1 MLKQGISFLFFKNR
15 IFLTVVCITIPAFI
29 STAELLSGISPL
41 ISMVKKKRKRKCAD
55 KWRLDSGY
63 ISSVITLLYLDIE
76 TEKLLPIAAGPWG
89 LVSSVNGCC
98 LIAFFTGGCRYLFGP
113 TNTQVDN

>member
-1 MLKQGISFLFFKNR
+1 MLEQGISFLFFKNK
-15 IFLTVVCITIPAFI
+15 IFLTIVCIII

-41 ISMVKKKRKRKCAD
+41 ISMGKKKREKKSAD

-63 ISSVITLLYLDIE
+63 ISSVITPLYLDIE
-76 TEKLLPIAAGPWG
+76 TEKLLPIAASPWG

>member
-1 MLKQGISFLFFKNR
+1 MTI
-15 IFLTVVCITIPAFI
+15 VCIVVPAFI

-41 ISMVKKKRKRKCAD
+41 ISIVKKKRKKKKSAD

-63 ISSVITLLYLDIE
+63 ISPVITLLYLDIE
-76 TEKLLPIAAGPWG
+76 TEKLLPIAASPWG